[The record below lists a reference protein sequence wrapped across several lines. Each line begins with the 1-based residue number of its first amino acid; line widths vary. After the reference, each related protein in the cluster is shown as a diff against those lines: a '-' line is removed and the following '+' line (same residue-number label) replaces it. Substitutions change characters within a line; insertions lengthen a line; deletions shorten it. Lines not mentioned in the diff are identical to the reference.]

1 MQQQTFVTLPDKW
14 NEEVHSGNH
23 NTMPDWIVQIGFGRR
38 AGVLVIALLNGALST
53 APCSQPKWQKVQ
65 LESKKNNITLTQ
77 NLHMIKSTLQS
88 ILLKSYDP
96 SELKGENTFE
106 VSMVRKKVYFFV
118 PYILIVM

>member
-1 MQQQTFVTLPDKW
+1 
-14 NEEVHSGNH
+14 
-23 NTMPDWIVQIGFGRR
+23 MPDWIVQIGFGRR

-53 APCSQPKWQKVQ
+53 APRSQPKWQKVQ
-65 LESKKNNITLTQ
+65 LESKKIYITLTQ